1 MITQRYKI
9 THDCI
14 NSQWFGLNEFI
25 KDLFDRYV
33 VIYGLPFPKLRML
46 EIGSY
51 MGESTAMFA
60 SSMLFD
66 EIHCIDPFVGK
77 EKFNDNHFY
86 DWEKVYEEFKLNTRF
101 FDNIKLHMDFSYNI
115 YNKFDDDFFDF
126 IYIDANHEYDEVKK
140 DIELYLPKL
149 ADNGFIGGHDYHEV
163 WPGVIEAVKDTVGEP
178 TKTFWD
184 TSWIKDGMEI
194 I

>member
-9 THDCI
+9 THDII

-25 KDLFDRYV
+25 KDVFDRFIV
-33 VIYGLPFPKLRML
+33 KYGLPFPKLKML

-60 SSMLFD
+60 SSMIFD
-66 EIHCIDPFVGK
+66 EIHCIDPFIGT
-77 EKFNDNHFY
+77 EEFNSRHSY
-86 DWEKVYEEFKLNTRF
+86 SWEDVYEEFKINTRF
-101 FDNIKLHMDFSYNI
+101 FNNVNLHMGLSYNL
-115 YNKFDDDFFDF
+115 YDKFEDGQFDL
-126 IYIDANHEYDEVKK
+126 IYIDANHEYDDVKR

-149 ADNGFIGGHDYHEV
+149 AKNGLIGGHDYHEI
-163 WPGVIEAVKDTVGEP
+163 WPGVIEAVNDTLGEP

-184 TSWIKDGMEI
+184 TSWIKDEMAVN
-194 I
+194 

>member
-9 THDCI
+9 NSDI
-14 NSQWFGLNEFI
+14 NNQWFGLNDLI
-25 KDLFDRYV
+25 KD
-33 VIYGLPFPKLRML
+33 IYHRFGKKYKVPLPKLRML

-60 SSMLFD
+60 SSMVFS

-77 EKFNDNHFY
+77 EKFNDSQFY
-86 DWEKVYEEFKLNTRF
+86 DWEEVYEEFKLNTRF
-101 FDNIKLHMDFSYNI
+101 YDNIKLHMDFSYNI
-115 YNKFDDDFFDF
+115 YNKFEDGLFDF

-149 ADNGFIGGHDYHEV
+149 ASNGIIGGHDYHEV
-163 WPGVIEAVKDTVGEP
+163 WPDVVDAVNETVGEP
-178 TKTFWD
+178 TQIYWD
-184 TSWIKDGMEI
+184 SSWIKDEMEI
-194 I
+194 N

>member
-9 THDCI
+9 NSDI
-14 NSQWFGLNEFI
+14 NNQWFGLNDLI
-25 KDLFDRYV
+25 KD
-33 VIYGLPFPKLRML
+33 IYHRFGKKYKVPLPKLRML

-60 SSMLFD
+60 SSMVFS

-77 EKFNDNHFY
+77 EKFNDSQFY
-86 DWEKVYEEFKLNTRF
+86 DWEEVYEEFKLNTRF
-101 FDNIKLHMDFSYNI
+101 YDNIKLHMDFSYNI
-115 YNKFDDDFFDF
+115 YNKFEDGFFDF

-149 ADNGFIGGHDYHEV
+149 ASNGIIGGHDYHEV
-163 WPGVIEAVKDTVGEP
+163 WPDVVDAVNETVGEP
-178 TKTFWD
+178 TQIYWD
-184 TSWIKDGMEI
+184 SSWIKDEMEI
-194 I
+194 N